1 MMRLHIIKEWLLTLI
16 ITPESMKADYDF
28 ENNADGHP
36 VPSIFENTKKMFQ
49 IATVVAVIVFVILLI
64 TVLAHPEKVG
74 EFMAKIVNGFNST
87 MK

>member
-1 MMRLHIIKEWLLTLI
+1 MKKFEDYGEVKE
-16 ITPESMKADYDF
+16 TPSM
-28 ENNADGHP
+28 
-36 VPSIFENTKKMFQ
+36 FENTKKMFQ
-49 IATVVAVIVFVILLI
+49 IATVVAVIVFVVLLI